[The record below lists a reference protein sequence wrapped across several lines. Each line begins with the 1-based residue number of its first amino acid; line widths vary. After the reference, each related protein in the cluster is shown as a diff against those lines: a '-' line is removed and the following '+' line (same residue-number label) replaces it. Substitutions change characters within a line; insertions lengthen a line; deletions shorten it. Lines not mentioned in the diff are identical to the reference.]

1 MQRATWKGILKD
13 IIQRN
18 AEFWLYETRLFLEL
32 MLDNCSH
39 FLR

>member
-1 MQRATWKGILKD
+1 MQRATWKRILKD
-13 IIQRN
+13 IIQGN